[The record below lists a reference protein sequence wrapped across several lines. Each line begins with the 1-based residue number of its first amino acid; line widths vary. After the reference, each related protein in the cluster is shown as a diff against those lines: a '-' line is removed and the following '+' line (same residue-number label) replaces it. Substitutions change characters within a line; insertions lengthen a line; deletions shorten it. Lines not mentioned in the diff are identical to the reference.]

1 MIVHFFPYEKFT
13 LNYIAFINDN
23 FNLKEHYFILHGS
36 YDLVEIN
43 VNNFENVIDYEEN
56 EKEAITLLDSA
67 DAIIIHSLFINK
79 KPIIMFNKHSSW
91 LSKAGWVVWGGDLH
105 SFIGKHNSI
114 KSKGKYFLLKR
125 IIKKLKAII
134 VLASGDY
141 DLLANHMKIIGKR
154 FTGVYGNGNMLK
166 LLSKIE
172 KDNEKKEKI
181 FKEERITRILVGN
194 SATETNYHKEVF
206 SLLEKYKEEPIRIIV
221 PLSYGDKEYGNEI
234 VNLGFSLFGDKF
246 EPLLDFMEYEAYLR
260 LLSTIDVAIFNNNR
274 QQALGN
280 IRALAYFKTKLY
292 MRLDTSMGKEFDR
305 DFRIRPVSEIVD
317 LNFNEFKHFSSNDG
331 EYNKLAAMK
340 VYDETAAKKQWKEIF
355 DYLSK

>member
-13 LNYIAFINDN
+13 LNYISFINNN

-43 VNNFENVIDYEEN
+43 VNNFENVIDYEDN
-56 EKEAITLLDSA
+56 QKKAIQLLDDA
-67 DAIIIHSLFINK
+67 DAIIIHSLFIDNK
-79 KPIIMFNKHSSW
+79 FIIMFNKHSSW
-91 LSKAGWVVWGGDLH
+91 LPKAGWVVWGGDLH
-105 SFIGKHNSI
+105 SFIGQHKSI

-125 IIKKLKAII
+125 MIKKLKVII

-141 DLLANHMKIIGKR
+141 DILADYMKINGKR
-154 FTGVYGNGNMLK
+154 FTAVYGNGNALRLLK
-166 LLSKIE
+166 KIE
-172 KDNEKKEKI
+172 ESNKKNITIFEKEKTI
-181 FKEERITRILVGN
+181 KILIGN
-194 SATETNYHKEVF
+194 SATETNHHREVF
-206 SLLEKYKEEPIRIIV
+206 KILEKYKEEPIRIIV

-234 VNLGFSLFGDKF
+234 VKLGFSLFGDKF